1 MALLCLLLVAAVTM
15 VLGWLWIGILRRALV
30 TVDTSTQS
38 SAVRQAA
45 LPFARFGLRG
55 TMAARYWIYQ
65 RREPS
70 SLIYWGIVAVV
81 MIAAS
86 VSSLTTPAYRGALLT
101 SAGIGAALLA
111 IFHSNSAGMTG
122 PAFILEAMAMTSRR
136 ALRCYFA
143 GQDLAL
149 SMIAVPLLT
158 VISFGL
164 AAVAGHPAA
173 GFLAVAVDFAGIGA
187 SMALSNIFTARLPY
201 PTEKREGSPVRGAAG
216 GHASYALGATL
227 GSLAGTA
234 VAVSPV
240 AAAEAL
246 TSADPAAVRIPVLLL
261 CAACY
266 GIALAWAGVRIAAR
280 VAEPKLPELCQIALH
295 SMA

>member
-1 MALLCLLLVAAVTM
+1 
-15 VLGWLWIGILRRALV
+15 
-30 TVDTSTQS
+30 
-38 SAVRQAA
+38 
-45 LPFARFGLRG
+45 
-55 TMAARYWIYQ
+55 
-65 RREPS
+65 
-70 SLIYWGIVAVV
+70 
-81 MIAAS
+81 
-86 VSSLTTPAYRGALLT
+86 
-101 SAGIGAALLA
+101 
-111 IFHSNSAGMTG
+111 
-122 PAFILEAMAMTSRR
+122 MTSRR

-143 GQDLAL
+143 GQNLAL
-149 SMIAVPLLT
+149 S
-158 VISFGL
+158 
-164 AAVAGHPAA
+164 
-173 GFLAVAVDFAGIGA
+173 AVAVPAAHRDQFRSSPPSPGTRRPGSSPWRWISPIGA

-246 TSADPAAVRIPVLLL
+246 SQRGPCGGANSRCPAALRRLP
-261 CAACY
+261 Y